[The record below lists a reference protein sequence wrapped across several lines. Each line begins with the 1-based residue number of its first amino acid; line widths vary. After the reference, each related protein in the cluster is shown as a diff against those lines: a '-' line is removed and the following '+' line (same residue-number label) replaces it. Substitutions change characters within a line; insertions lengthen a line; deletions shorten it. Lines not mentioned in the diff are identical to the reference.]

1 MAAVIKIEINSSST
15 GGGLREAAADIERL
29 DGAARNA
36 SGKGGGVGI
45 MGAAVAGALG
55 GAAVAAAGAAASAI
69 GGMVT
74 DSVSLAG
81 QFEGGMNE
89 FAAAA
94 GGSLEAAGMDVQQFQ
109 DLFLQLGAKLPVSTM
124 EVQQAA
130 IALVKGGIDPAII
143 AAGGLESSLNFAS
156 AAGMGLE
163 DAANLS
169 VKMLG
174 TFTSVTDS
182 AATKTEF
189 MADAQNLLVKAA
201 NASTLDVATLG
212 DAMLAAGGQAK
223 AVGLDYE
230 DFVTTMGLISPSFGS
245 AAEAGTSFKNFLVR
259 LQPTTGP
266 ATKAMQSLGLYTEE
280 AGSAFFDAN
289 GKFVGVETAAEL
301 LQNSLSGLSD
311 AQRVM
316 ALQTIFGNDAMG
328 AAAALADGG
337 SEAYRAFAE
346 QMGLAN
352 DVSEQSTA
360 VNQGFDFAMQNLQ
373 GTFESIKIQIGLAF
387 LPTLTMLVTLLN
399 NTINAVMGSTE
410 AFDQLPGPLQV
421 VVTFIRNLIDGA
433 KNLITWWQEMTHI
446 AWISAGGFGAIPKPL
461 QIIFGLIGDVTRAFR
476 FLGELF
482 APLVAAFQWFGMSAL
497 REIITFVTTGESQ
510 FAAFNAIWLRVK
522 AFVSEGLGAII
533 GYLQT
538 NLPIWIAALT
548 QWGTALWQWV
558 ENVLPVVLAQLGV
571 LVQQLVMY
579 LQTNLPIWV
588 ATLTQW
594 ATASW
599 QWIVTVT
606 PIVVTF
612 LEQLLGNIIAYLQAN
627 LPGWIAALA
636 QWAKA
641 IVDWIVEAYPKVIE
655 QVFIAVGGII
665 AYVGSQLP
673 TWLTTLAQ
681 WANALWK
688 WVQDALPIVIQQL
701 GAWALQIIT
710 WIGEKLPDLLVTLL
724 QWGTAMYKWLADAI
738 PPLIIELGKFIAA
751 MMNPLDNDAKN
762 RINEWATNAANAL
775 WKWIT
780 DDLVPKVGPAL
791 GEFLSALVDY
801 LGSMLAAIGTAAKSI
816 GGAIMDGIAAGLE
829 EKIESTK
836 RALKGAVD
844 AVIEIAKKVL
854 DMRSPSRVMAEEVGM
869 PIAQGMAMG
878 IMQGV
883 PMVAQAGS
891 AMAQSAMMGAQ
902 SNVTYQYNYS
912 PVYSSM
918 PSNPSLDFQLMRSL
932 ARV

>member
-55 GAAVAAAGAAASAI
+55 GVAVAAAGAAASAI
-69 GGMVT
+69 ASTVT
-74 DSVSLAG
+74 ESVSLAG
-81 QFEGGMNE
+81 QFEGGMNQ

-174 TFTSVTDS
+174 TFTSVTDT
-182 AATKTEF
+182 AAEKTAF
-189 MADAQNLLVKAA
+189 MAESQNLMVKAA

-212 DAMLAAGGQAK
+212 DAMLQAGGQAR

-230 DFVTTMGLISPSFGS
+230 DFVTSMGLISPAFGS

-259 LQPTTGP
+259 LQPTTDP
-266 ATKAMQSLGLYTEE
+266 AITAMTNLGLYTLET
-280 AGSAFFDAN
+280 GSAFFDAE

-311 AQRVM
+311 AQRVL

-346 QMGLAN
+346 QMGMAN
-352 DVSEQSTA
+352 GVAAQAEA
-360 VNQGFDFAMQNLQ
+360 VNQGFDFAMTNLS
-373 GTFESIKIQIGLAF
+373 GTIESLQIQLGMALMPA
-387 LPTLTMLVTLLN
+387 LTMLVSMTN
-399 NTINAVMGSTE
+399 NVINALMGSKE
-410 AFDQLPGPLQV
+410 AFDQLPGPIQAIISGIFALGTMFQNIM
-421 VVTFIRNLIDGA
+421 TFI
-433 KNLITWWQEMTHI
+433 QP
-446 AWISAGGFGAIPKPL
+446 AI
-461 QIIFGLIGDVTRAFR
+461 
-476 FLGELF
+476 
-482 APLVAAFQWFGMSAL
+482 AAFQQFGSGAL
-497 REIITFVTTGESQ
+497 REIITFVTTGKAQ
-510 FAAFNAIWLRVK
+510 FDSFNAIWEVVK
-522 AFVSEGLGAII
+522 SLAQQAFQALVSFV
-533 GYLQT
+533 QT
-538 NLPIWIAALT
+538 NLPIWIATLV
-548 QWGTALWQWV
+548 QWGTALWQWIQ
-558 ENVLPVVLAQLGV
+558 NALPLVLIQLG
-571 LVQQLVMY
+571 
-579 LQTNLPIWV
+579 
-588 ATLTQW
+588 
-594 ATASW
+594 
-599 QWIVTVT
+599 
-606 PIVVTF
+606 
-612 LEQLLGNIIAYLQAN
+612 
-627 LPGWIAALA
+627 
-636 QWAKA
+636 
-641 IVDWIVEAYPKVIE
+641 
-655 QVFIAVGGII
+655 
-665 AYVGSQLP
+665 
-673 TWLTTLAQ
+673 TWSM
-681 WANALWK
+681 
-688 WVQDALPIVIQQL
+688 
-701 GAWALQIIT
+701 QIIT
-710 WIGEKLPDLLVTLL
+710 WLGENLPTLLVTLL

-762 RINEWATNAANAL
+762 KINEWATNAANAL

-836 RALKGAVD
+836 RAIQGAVD
-844 AVIEIAKKVL
+844 AVVDIAKKVL
-854 DMRSPSRVMAEEVGM
+854 NIKSPSRVFADEVGV

>member
-15 GGGLREAAADIERL
+15 GGGLRDAAADIERL

-36 SGKGGGVGI
+36 SGKGGGVGM

-55 GAAVAAAGAAASAI
+55 GVAVAAAGAAASAI
-69 GGMVT
+69 AGTVSE
-74 DSVSLAG
+74 SVSLAG
-81 QFEGGMNE
+81 QFEGGMNQ

-94 GGSLEAAGMDVQQFQ
+94 GGSLEAAGMNVQQFQ
-109 DLFLQLGAKLPVSTM
+109 DLFLDLGAKLPVSTM

-130 IALVKGGIDPAII
+130 IALVKGGIDPAVI
-143 AAGGLESSLNFAS
+143 AAGGLESSLNFAA

-174 TFTSVTDS
+174 TFTSITDT
-182 AATKTEF
+182 AAEKTAF
-189 MADAQNLLVKAA
+189 MAESQNLMTKAA

-223 AVGLDYE
+223 AIGLDYE

-266 ATKAMQSLGLYTEE
+266 ATKAMQELGLYTEE
-280 AGSAFFDAN
+280 TGSVFFDAE

-346 QMGLAN
+346 QMGMAN
-352 DVSEQSTA
+352 GVMAQAEA
-360 VNQGFDFAMQNLQ
+360 VNQGFDFAMENLS
-373 GTFESIKIQIGLAF
+373 GTIESLQIRLGTALM
-387 LPTLTMLVTLLN
+387 PMLTMLVETTN
-399 NTINAVMGSTE
+399 NVINALTGSKD
-410 AFDQLPGPLQV
+410 AFDQLPGPIQAIVAGIFALGAMFQNIL
-421 VVTFIRNLIDGA
+421 TFI
-433 KNLITWWQEMTHI
+433 QP
-446 AWISAGGFGAIPKPL
+446 AI
-461 QIIFGLIGDVTRAFR
+461 
-476 FLGELF
+476 
-482 APLVAAFQWFGMSAL
+482 AAFQEFGSGAL
-497 REIITFVTTGESQ
+497 QEIITFVTTGKAQ
-510 FAAFNAIWLRVK
+510 FDSFNAIWDVVK
-522 AFVSEGLGAII
+522 GLAEQAFQALVL
-533 GYLQT
+533 YVQT
-538 NLPIWIAALT
+538 NLPIWITTLT
-548 QWGTALWQWV
+548 QWGTALWQWI
-558 ENVLPVVLAQLGV
+558 
-571 LVQQLVMY
+571 
-579 LQTNLPIWV
+579 T
-588 ATLTQW
+588 
-594 ATASW
+594 
-599 QWIVTVT
+599 
-606 PIVVTF
+606 
-612 LEQLLGNIIAYLQAN
+612 
-627 LPGWIAALA
+627 
-636 QWAKA
+636 
-641 IVDWIVEAYPKVIE
+641 
-655 QVFIAVGGII
+655 
-665 AYVGSQLP
+665 
-673 TWLTTLAQ
+673 
-681 WANALWK
+681 NALPMII
-688 WVQDALPIVIQQL
+688 VQLHN
-701 GAWALQIIT
+701 WRMQIIT
-710 WIGEKLPDLLVTLL
+710 WLGENLPGLIVTLL

-738 PPLIIELGKFIAA
+738 PPLIVELGKFIAA
-751 MMNPLDNDAKN
+751 MMNFLNNEGKN
-762 RINEWATNAANAL
+762 RINEWTTNAANAL

-780 DDLVPKVGPAL
+780 DELVPQVGPAL
-791 GEFLSALVDY
+791 EEFLDALLTY
-801 LGSMLAAIGTAAKSI
+801 LGAMLGAIGTAASDI
-816 GGAIMDGIAAGLE
+816 GKAIMDGIAAGIS

-891 AMAQSAMMGAQ
+891 MMAQSAVMGAQ
-902 SNVTYQYNYS
+902 GGNVTYNYNYS
-912 PVYSSM
+912 PVYSAM

>member
-1 MAAVIKIEINSSST
+1 MAAVIKIEINSSSS
-15 GGGLREAAADIERL
+15 GGGLKEAAADIERL

-36 SGKGGGVGI
+36 SGRGGGVGM

-55 GAAVAAAGAAASAI
+55 GAAVAAAGAAANAI

-89 FAAAA
+89 FSAAA
-94 GGSLEAAGMDVQQFQ
+94 GSSLEAAGMNVQQFQ

-212 DAMLAAGGQAK
+212 DAMLQAGGQAK
-223 AVGLDYE
+223 AVGLDYT

-259 LQPTTGP
+259 LQPSTGP
-266 ATKAMQSLGLYTEE
+266 AVKAMSALGLYTKET
-280 AGSAFFDAN
+280 GSAFFDAN
-289 GKFVGVETAAEL
+289 GKFIGVEASAEL
-301 LQNSLSGLSD
+301 LKNSLSGLSD
-311 AQRVM
+311 AQRVS

-337 SEAYRAFAE
+337 SEAYRKFAE
-346 QMGLAN
+346 QMGLSN
-352 DVSEQSTA
+352 GVMEQAKS
-360 VNQGFDFAMQNLQ
+360 VNQGYNFAMTNLQ
-373 GTFESIKIQIGLAF
+373 GTFESIKIQLGLAF
-387 LPTLTMLVTLLN
+387 LPTLTTLITVFN
-399 NTINAVMGSTE
+399 DSINAVMGSKD
-410 AFDQLPGPLQV
+410 AFDKLPGPIQA
-421 VVTFIRNLIDGA
+421 VVTFIRGLVDQGKA
-433 KNLITWWQEMTHI
+433 FITWWQEI
-446 AWISAGGFGAIPKPL
+446 LFVAQNAAGGFGALPAPIEL
-461 QIIFGLIGDVTRAFR
+461 IFRLIGDFTRSIR
-476 FLGELF
+476 FLIGLF
-482 APLVAAFQWFGMSAL
+482 SPLVAAFQWFGINAL
-497 REIITFVTTGESQ
+497 REIVTFVTTGTSQ
-510 FAAFNAIWLRVK
+510 FVAFNALWLRVK
-522 AFVSEGLGAII
+522 AFVNEGLTAIVS
-533 GYLQT
+533 YLQT
-538 NLPIWIAALT
+538 NLSLWVATLT

-558 ENVLPVVLAQLGV
+558 ENVLPILLERLNAV
-571 LVQQLVMY
+571 VQQIK
-579 LQTNLPIWV
+579 T
-588 ATLTQW
+588 
-594 ATASW
+594 
-599 QWIVTVT
+599 
-606 PIVVTF
+606 
-612 LEQLLGNIIAYLQAN
+612 YLQAN
-627 LPGWIAALA
+627 LPGWIATLNQWAMAAWQWIVEATPVVVGFLSQLLNSIIGYVQVNLPTWLSTLA
-636 QWAKA
+636 QWANA
-641 IVDWIVEAYPKVIE
+641 IIGWIVDAYPKMIE
-655 QVFIAVGGII
+655 QIMIAVSGIVTYI
-665 AYVGSQLP
+665 GSQLP

-688 WVQDALPIVIQQL
+688 WIQDAYPVVMQQL
-701 GAWALQIIT
+701 GAWVLQIIVF
-710 WIGEKLPDLLVTLL
+710 IGEKLPDLLVTLL
-724 QWGTAMYKWLADAI
+724 QWGTAMYKWLADAV
-738 PPLIIELGKFIAA
+738 PFLIIELGKFIAA
-751 MMNPLDNDAKN
+751 MMKPLDEDAKN
-762 RINEWATNAANAL
+762 RINEWVGKAATAL

-780 DDLVPKVGPAL
+780 DDLVPKVAPAL
-791 GEFLSALVDY
+791 GEFIGAMVNY
-801 LGSMLAAIGTAAKSI
+801 LGSVLGAIGTAAGDI
-816 GGAIMDGIAAGLE
+816 GKAIMDGIAAGIND
-829 EKIESTK
+829 KIESTK

-844 AVIEIAKKVL
+844 AVVDMAKGLLGIK
-854 DMRSPSRVMAEEVGM
+854 SPSSVFADEVGV
-869 PIAQGMAMG
+869 PIAQGMAQG

-891 AMAQSAMMGAQ
+891 TMAQSAMMGAQ
-902 SNVTYQYNYS
+902 SNVTYNYNYS